1 MLFRSL
7 IGTHAAQEAHLAAT
21 VEELHDLDSVNEV
34 VSVMR
39 VEGAE

>member
-1 MLFRSL
+1 LL
-7 IGTHAAQEAHLAAT
+7 IGTHAALEADLAAT
-21 VEELHDLDSVNEV
+21 VDALHDLDAVNEV